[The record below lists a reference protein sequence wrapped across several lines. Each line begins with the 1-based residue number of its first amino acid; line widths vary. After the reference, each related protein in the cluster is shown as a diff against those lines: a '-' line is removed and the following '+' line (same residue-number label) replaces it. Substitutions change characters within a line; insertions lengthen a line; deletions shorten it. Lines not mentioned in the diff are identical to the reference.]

1 MYLSTFCFF
10 CWLSPAHCA
19 DAMRIFLIDVSS
31 YLGKALKAVFTA
43 NQHEVV
49 SPASVRLLPAQKPRL
64 T

>member
-1 MYLSTFCFF
+1 
-10 CWLSPAHCA
+10 
-19 DAMRIFLIDVSS
+19 MRIFLIDVSS

-64 T
+64 